1 MSFFEKSDPFHML
14 KILIDFAG
22 GKKRLVFFGKIHF
35 SKETDINKMY
45 KQSGKSHRKVA
56 KLKEELTYLCH
67 YDHNNVNIDSCAATV
82 LLFLTKS
89 ERYL

>member
-1 MSFFEKSDPFHML
+1 MSFFEKSDLFHML

-56 KLKEELTYLCH
+56 KLNRRTHILMSPIT
-67 YDHNNVNIDSCAATV
+67 IM
-82 LLFLTKS
+82 
-89 ERYL
+89 

>member
-45 KQSGKSHRKVA
+45 K
-56 KLKEELTYLCH
+56 LKY
-67 YDHNNVNIDSCAATV
+67 VI
-82 LLFLTKS
+82 S
-89 ERYL
+89 ENPN